1 MSQLYYVNVTIHVL
15 AAMLW
20 LGGMFFLGVVGAPVL
35 RGIEPPPL
43 RQRLFQELGTRF
55 RRVGWFAIAV
65 LVTTGVLNLYF
76 RGWLHWNGVLGSA
89 DFWRTTVGHALAGKL
104 IAVALMLSISAIHDF
119 VHGPRA
125 GRAASGSPAALRMRK
140 QAALLARVN
149 ALLGVILVVAAVRLA
164 RGG

>member
-1 MSQLYYVNVTIHVL
+1 VPAAYYANVTIHVL

-43 RQRLFQELGTRF
+43 RQRLFQDLGARF
-55 RRVGWFAIAV
+55 RQVGWWAIAV
-65 LVTTGVLNLYF
+65 LVVTGVINLHY
-76 RGWLHWNGVLGSA
+76 RGWLQWSGLLDTPA
-89 DFWRTTVGHALAGKL
+89 FWRSNAGRALAVKL
-104 IAVALMLSISAIHDF
+104 ITVLLMISISAIHDF

-125 GRAASGSPAALRMRK
+125 GRATPGSRESIALRKRAALF
-140 QAALLARVN
+140 ARLN
-149 ALLGVILVVAAVRLA
+149 AILGVVLVAAAVRLA